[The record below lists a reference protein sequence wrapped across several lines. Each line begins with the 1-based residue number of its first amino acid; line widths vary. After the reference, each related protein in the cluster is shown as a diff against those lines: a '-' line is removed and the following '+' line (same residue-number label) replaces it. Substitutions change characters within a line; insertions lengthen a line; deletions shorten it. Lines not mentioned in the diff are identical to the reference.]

1 MLMPNN
7 YCWHK
12 TTKNTAI
19 TNEIWIV
26 IVLVLTVENLGRLWG
41 EKKTLAITSRKYR
54 ATVGAQKDT
63 GNDNNL
69 CL

>member
-1 MLMPNN
+1 M
-7 YCWHK
+7 

-41 EKKTLAITSRKYR
+41 EKRHWRLP
-54 ATVGAQKDT
+54 VENT
-63 GNDNNL
+63 G
-69 CL
+69 